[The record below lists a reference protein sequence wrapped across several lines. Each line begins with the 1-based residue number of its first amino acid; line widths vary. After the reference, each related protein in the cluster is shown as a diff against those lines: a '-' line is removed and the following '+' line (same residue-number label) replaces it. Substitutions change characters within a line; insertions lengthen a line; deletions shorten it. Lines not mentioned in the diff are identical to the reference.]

1 MNNTDS
7 GRFFPFIVKIDIEG
21 GEENLFSMNT
31 DWIKKIPM
39 VIIELHDWL
48 LPKQRTS
55 TNFLKTVSELDRDFN
70 IKGENIFSIK
80 NRLN

>member
-1 MNNTDS
+1 
-7 GRFFPFIVKIDIEG
+7 
-21 GEENLFSMNT
+21 MNT
-31 DWIKKIPM
+31 DWLKKIPM

-55 TNFLKTVSELDRDFN
+55 ANFLKTVSELDRDFN

-80 NRLN
+80 NTLN